1 MLHCY
6 GCDMTK
12 YYATW
17 YEGLAILPNTISY
30 CVCVFPLSFLVSKVS
45 VFWFM
50 LLVLVKYTTFQVPL
64 KLLICFHMI
73 DGIGVLLATSHTCSL
88 GRWYS
93 GRGVVGMGRVAD
105 EET

>member
-1 MLHCY
+1 M
-6 GCDMTK
+6 
-12 YYATW
+12 
-17 YEGLAILPNTISY
+17 
-30 CVCVFPLSFLVSKVS
+30 S
-45 VFWFM
+45 V

-64 KLLICFHMI
+64 KPLICFDMI

-93 GRGVVGMGRVAD
+93 DSGRGVVGMGRVAD